1 MNHEED
7 AITNLQNYIQAF
19 ANFQPTSPKL
29 VLLLRNTLFTF
40 EINDNQLGVNNML
53 LGTRVLLEVVGG
65 AHFYQQLRLED
76 ETLKA
81 LPEDL
86 AGFLWH
92 LNSEKLSCLTKL
104 NN

>member
-1 MNHEED
+1 MNQD
-7 AITNLQNYIQAF
+7 NSAITNLQNYIQAF

-29 VLLLRNTLFTF
+29 VLLLRDTLFTF

-53 LGTRVLLEVVGG
+53 LAIRVLLEVVGS

-86 AGFLWH
+86 AGFLWS
-92 LNSEKLSCLTKL
+92 LNNKELSCVTKL
-104 NN
+104 KN